1 MQSLLTKTINAL
13 TPSSSSGS
21 LFSKVA
27 AGIGTGTYKAQKP
40 EELFPHTT
48 RAADGEECLY
58 DCASCT
64 EQLPRK
70 WEIDETDE
78 IYGYVKGWE
87 THMIVATGKKDWVRD
102 VADEKGSVMETVER
116 EGTNLSNGRLMVSA
130 SDWPTGHGH
139 GEGYEDG
146 GRTRVLLLPQWV
158 IADGVTQGDVRWLL
172 NDVVGRGV
180 SNSTRLHGEVV
191 QERRASVAALPKG
204 DEMHVDGANGDTV
217 MQHND
222 HERDGTDTPDIAGL
236 SMSDAKLQSANSSLP
251 TQIPRDVKITRC
263 RHRAIILMCSH
274 GTRDWRCGK
283 SAPILKREF
292 ERHLRPLGLYRDYDD
307 DRPGGVG
314 IYFINHVGGHK
325 YSANVMIYRREGVT
339 PKVRVVEYA
348 YVKGVIGDAKEE
360 TLGDEAV
367 QGIWLAR
374 VRPEDC
380 ENIVRYTILKGKVV
394 KPQRQLRGGFDR
406 ERGFLSW

>member
-1 MQSLLTKTINAL
+1 MQSLFTKTINAL
-13 TPSSSSGS
+13 TPSSSSRS
-21 LFSKVA
+21 LASK
-27 AGIGTGTYKAQKP
+27 TGTYKAKKP
-40 EELFPHTT
+40 EDLFPYTT

-70 WEIDETDE
+70 WEIDETEE
-78 IYGYVKGWE
+78 IYGHVKGWE
-87 THMIVATGKKDWVRD
+87 THVVIATGKKDWVRD
-102 VADEKGSVMETVER
+102 VADEKGSLMEAVER
-116 EGTNLSNGRLMVSA
+116 EGMGLANGRMMVSA

-146 GRTRVLLLPQWV
+146 GRTRVLVLPQWV
-158 IADGVTQGDVRWLL
+158 IADGVTQRDVKWLL
-172 NDVVGRGV
+172 NDVVGQGV
-180 SNSTRLHGEVV
+180 SNSTRMQGAQV
-191 QERRASVAALPKG
+191 QDRRASMAALQKG
-204 DEMHVDGANGDTV
+204 DEMHVDGANGDTE
-217 MQHND
+217 MRD
-222 HERDGTDTPDIAGL
+222 HDDDDTPDIAGL
-236 SMSDAKLQSANSSLP
+236 SMSDSKIQSANTLAPTAS
-251 TQIPRDVKITRC
+251 TQIPREVRINRC

-292 ERHLRPLGLYRDYDD
+292 EQHLRPLGLYRDYDD

-348 YVKGVIGDAKEE
+348 HVKGVIGDVKEE
-360 TLGDEAV
+360 DLGEEAI